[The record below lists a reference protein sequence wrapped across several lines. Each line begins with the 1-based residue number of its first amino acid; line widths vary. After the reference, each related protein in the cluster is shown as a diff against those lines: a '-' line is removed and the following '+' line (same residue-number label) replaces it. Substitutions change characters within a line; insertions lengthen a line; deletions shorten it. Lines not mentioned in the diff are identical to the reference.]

1 VGTINLTLIPEIME
15 IEYPIMFNHIYANNE
30 FESNDEEDKGNV

>member
-1 VGTINLTLIPEIME
+1 MK
-15 IEYPIMFNHIYANNE
+15 IEYPIMFNHIYVNNE

>member
-1 VGTINLTLIPEIME
+1 ME
-15 IEYPIMFNHIYANNE
+15 IEYPIMFNHIYVNNE